1 MGPSL
6 QWWSISLKMINTQD
20 SPTPR
25 SLHWGWIKKYIRRLS
40 SAYLAPSG
48 PISSSQAPTLSISTI
63 SCQMRQARRSAPA
76 PTMRLTGVNLSLRL
90 QLASL
95 THHRLSSQ
103 TNTRSLPPRRKK
115 LIWSDDDGGLFFFFF
130 SLQSLPCSSRPWI
143 KRTYS
148 YHANNAGLH
157 MSRSALAWGR
167 SEHVSEIRE

>member
-76 PTMRLTGVNLSLRL
+76 PTMRLTGVNLSAVSNWLRL
-90 QLASL
+90 L
-95 THHRLSSQ
+95 TIGFPVRPTHAAFLREGKNSFGAM
-103 TNTRSLPPRRKK
+103 TRAA
-115 LIWSDDDGGLFFFFF
+115 FFFFF
-130 SLQSLPCSSRPWI
+130 FFLQSLPCSSRPWI